1 MSKTIFIEI
10 SHSNNL
16 QVRELENDI
25 VQAEVTLLRSIA
37 PEFSR
42 VLFVFSSRVLFVFS
56 SRVDGSESW
65 LDYTIYLDHEVLKIV
80 KFCVGC

>member
-42 VLFVFSSRVLFVFS
+42 VLFVFSSRV
-56 SRVDGSESW
+56 DGSESW